1 MMAAMRTAAAH
12 TKPSPQN
19 QFHLKSAVHFN
30 ILLLT
35 CEVDTIFAPQMVR
48 LWPMEK
54 LRNWFCLYRKGIPT
68 SEL

>member
-19 QFHLKSAVHFN
+19 QFRLKSAVHFN
-30 ILLLT
+30 LPPLLP
-35 CEVDTIFAPQMVR
+35 CEVGTIFASQK
-48 LWPMEK
+48 WPMEK
-54 LRNWFCLYRKGIPT
+54 LSNLFCLYKKGIPT